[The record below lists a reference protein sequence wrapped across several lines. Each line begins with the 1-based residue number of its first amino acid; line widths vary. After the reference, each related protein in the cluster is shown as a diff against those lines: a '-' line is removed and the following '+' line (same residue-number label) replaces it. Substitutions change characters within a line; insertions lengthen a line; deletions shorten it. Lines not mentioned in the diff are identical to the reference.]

1 MRSYVPAYDLRTA
14 CDLPDAL
21 GLLADGFRP
30 LAGGT
35 DVMVLFEAGKLA
47 HTKWADIRGLAGLR
61 GIETETDHVTLGALT
76 TYTDVRRSAILAVE
90 FPMLCDAAAQTGG
103 IATQNRGTIGGNI
116 VNASPA
122 ADTPPALLAYEAEI
136 ELTSLRGSRWISYS
150 QFHKGYKLMD
160 LAPDELLTRVRL
172 RRRFA
177 EWRHFYRKVG
187 TRRAQAISKVCFAG
201 VRRGDEMRIG
211 LGSVAP
217 VPLLIRR
224 ETLDRTPLLLEQI
237 SPIDDIRSTARYRTQ
252 VVKNLLDQ
260 FLERA

>member
-1 MRSYVPAYDLRTA
+1 MRSYVPAYDLRA
-14 CDLPDAL
+14 ARDLAEAL

-30 LAGGT
+30 IAGGT
-35 DVMVLFEAGKLA
+35 DVMVSFEAGKLA
-47 HTKWADIRGLAGLR
+47 HTKWVDIRGLAGLC
-61 GIETETDHVTLGALT
+61 GIETKPDHVTLGALT
-76 TYTDVRRSAILAVE
+76 TYTDIRRSAILAVE

-122 ADTPPALLAYEAEI
+122 ADTPPALLAYDAEV
-136 ELTSLRGSRWISYS
+136 EVTSPRGTRWILYS

-160 LAPDELLTRVRL
+160 LASDELLTRVRL
-172 RRRFA
+172 PRRFA

-201 VRRGDEMRIG
+201 VRRGNEMRIG

-217 VPLLIRR
+217 VPLLILG
-224 ETLDRTPLLLEQI
+224 EELDRI

-260 FLERA
+260 FRGLA

>member
-1 MRSYVPAYDLRTA
+1 
-14 CDLPDAL
+14 L

-30 LAGGT
+30 IAGGT
-35 DVMVLFEAGKLA
+35 DVMVSFEAGKLA
-47 HTKWADIRGLAGLR
+47 HTKWVDIRGLAGLC
-61 GIETETDHVTLGALT
+61 GIETKPDHVTLGALT
-76 TYTDVRRSAILAVE
+76 TYTDIRRSAILAVE

-122 ADTPPALLAYEAEI
+122 ADTPPALLAYDAEV
-136 ELTSLRGSRWISYS
+136 EVTSPRGTRWILYS

-160 LAPDELLTRVRL
+160 LASDELLTRVRL
-172 RRRFA
+172 PRRFA

-201 VRRGDEMRIG
+201 VRRGNEMRIG

-217 VPLLIRR
+217 VPLLILG
-224 ETLDRTPLLLEQI
+224 EELDRI

-260 FLERA
+260 FRGLA